1 MNRALPTFID
11 TITTCE
17 WNLKQVNLKV
27 SSDNRSSSD
36 PLRTLKITCKSNIC
50 NSFCQ
55 IKILFSELILDI
67 QDLKAFWFLWS
78 GEFLLWLA
86 MSTWVS
92 AVELLVV
99 SVAEGNGII
108 NLLAVSVVSVPSE
121 SVGTSKL
128 SEY

>member
-1 MNRALPTFID
+1 M
-11 TITTCE
+11 
-17 WNLKQVNLKV
+17 
-27 SSDNRSSSD
+27 
-36 PLRTLKITCKSNIC
+36 
-50 NSFCQ
+50 
-55 IKILFSELILDI
+55 FSELILDI
-67 QDLKAFWFLWS
+67 QDLKAFWSLWFW
-78 GEFLLWLA
+78 EFLLWLA

-128 SEY
+128 SES